1 MSLEHY
7 WSTFGAI
14 EVPDRSQ
21 NLTVKF
27 NPTQQNKF
35 RSPHY
40 FCLYKEIETLPCEKL
55 FHFNSYTS
63 QVVFSETLSYKDLA
77 FVLSFRVI
85 HLTKFHPLEIDI
97 SFI

>member
-27 NPTQQNKF
+27 NPTQKINLGVPTTF
-35 RSPHY
+35 G
-40 FCLYKEIETLPCEKL
+40 
-55 FHFNSYTS
+55 YT
-63 QVVFSETLSYKDLA
+63 K
-77 FVLSFRVI
+77 
-85 HLTKFHPLEIDI
+85 K
-97 SFI
+97 

>member
-14 EVPDRSQ
+14 KVPDRSQ

-40 FCLYKEIETLPCEKL
+40 FCLYKEIET
-55 FHFNSYTS
+55 
-63 QVVFSETLSYKDLA
+63 
-77 FVLSFRVI
+77 
-85 HLTKFHPLEIDI
+85 
-97 SFI
+97 

>member
-1 MSLEHY
+1 LEHY

-35 RSPHY
+35 RSPHC
-40 FCLYKEIETLPCEKL
+40 FGFIQR
-55 FHFNSYTS
+55 NR
-63 QVVFSETLSYKDLA
+63 DLT
-77 FVLSFRVI
+77 F
-85 HLTKFHPLEIDI
+85 
-97 SFI
+97 